1 VALTSAGRISVRATA
16 PMRHGAP
23 AAARFRAKRHLKTR
37 FAVLPHAPRAL
48 RHG

>member
-1 VALTSAGRISVRATA
+1 
-16 PMRHGAP
+16 MRHGAP